1 MRGEGREK
9 GKKERRLDR
18 PLMFFRSTSLAGAPS
33 TFATPPMLN
42 FRMWFRRSLVPRP
55 SPLVPLLLL
64 LAACIVDS
72 SKKQTSADSTNTGP
86 VITVTPVNR
95 GTAGMAERVLWTFS
109 PDRKAILVVADP
121 GGVENEP
128 VANAFFFGDETRG
141 FQTQMDSV
149 WDVQPSP
156 DWKWLGF
163 GRAYSVVRGEG
174 TGTELITDVS
184 RRTSIDTATVRAG
197 SFASSGMSMARAMAQ
212 PGVIH
217 IPDNPRVQA
226 AADSSAPRL
235 FPIARGWR
243 VRWTTDGSTL
253 ALGNNPARAEDNE
266 PSQTWAALDPNTG
279 QLHGS
284 LPGNAKLADVSF
296 TMGPT
301 LDRSVPIDMTQAPPI
316 KIERGNKTYTI
327 QSERGV
333 ITIMEPPAVGST
345 GAQRVV
351 GAGIALAATAGGRYI
366 VALAP
371 KANPDPNAMSIE
383 PVVYTVTW

>member
-1 MRGEGREK
+1 M
-9 GKKERRLDR
+9 L
-18 PLMFFRSTSLAGAPS
+18 TSLFRPRC
-33 TFATPPMLN
+33 FRLPPPA
-42 FRMWFRRSLVPRP
+42 SLLP
-55 SPLVPLLLL
+55 LL
-64 LAACIVDS
+64 LAACVVDS
-72 SKKQTSADSTNTGP
+72 SKKQTTADTTHLGP
-86 VITVTPVNR
+86 VITVTSVNR

-109 PDRKAILVVADP
+109 PDHKAILIVADP

-128 VANAFFFGDETRG
+128 VPNGFFFGDETRG

-156 DWKWLGF
+156 DWKWIGF

-174 TGTELITDVS
+174 TGTDLITDVA
-184 RRTSIDTATVRAG
+184 RRTSIDTATIRAG
-197 SFASSGMSMARAMAQ
+197 SFASSGMSMARAVAQ
-212 PGVIH
+212 PGVIR
-217 IPDNPRVQA
+217 IPDNPRAQA

-243 VRWTTDGSTL
+243 VKWTTDGSTL

-284 LPGNAKLADVSF
+284 LPGNAKLADVNF

-301 LDRSVPIDMTQAPPI
+301 LDRSVPIDMTHAAPI
-316 KIERGNKTYTI
+316 QVQRDNKTFTI

-333 ITIMEPPAVGST
+333 ITITQTPAAAGT
-345 GAQRVV
+345 EAQRVV

-366 VALAP
+366 LALAP
-371 KANPDPNAMSIE
+371 KANPDPNGIAIE